1 MIGRVVACLLM
12 LSTGSLSVMAQE
24 ASAGELSIKRAWS
37 RVAPPGA
44 PVLGGYL
51 SITNDGAQP
60 DRLIAV
66 SSTISDNVQIHMS
79 SVNDGVATMRRV
91 TDGVAIPSGE
101 TVEFEPGELHLML
114 LNPKSRPG
122 EGEKIPLTLTF
133 ENAGRLDIEL
143 VVARSPPEVANE
155 HQDHM
160 Q

>member
-1 MIGRVVACLLM
+1 MIGRVVVCLLI
-12 LSTGSLSVMAQE
+12 LLAASLSVTAQE
-24 ASAGELSIKRAWS
+24 ASAAELTIKRAWS

-51 SITNDGAQP
+51 SITNEGEQP
-60 DRLIAV
+60 DRLIAA

-79 SVNDGVATMRRV
+79 SVNDGVATMRQV

-122 EGEKIPLTLTF
+122 EGDKIPLTLTF
-133 ENAGRLDIEL
+133 EKAGPLDIEL

>member
-1 MIGRVVACLLM
+1 MIDRFVAVLLTF
-12 LSTGSLSVMAQE
+12 SAFSLSAVTQE
-24 ASAGELSIKRAWS
+24 ARAADLTIKRAWS
-37 RVAPPGA
+37 RVAPLGA

-51 SITNDGAQP
+51 SIKNDGGEA
-60 DRLIAV
+60 DRLLAV
-66 SSTISDNVQIHMS
+66 SSPISDNVQIHS
-79 SVNDGVATMRRV
+79 SAVKDGVATMRQV

-122 EGEKIPLTLTF
+122 EGEKIPLTLVF
-133 ENAGRLDIEL
+133 EKAGPLDVEL

>member
-1 MIGRVVACLLM
+1 MIARYIAALAVALAFAVP
-12 LSTGSLSVMAQE
+12 SYAQE
-24 ASAGELSIKRAWS
+24 ARAADLTIKRAWS

-51 SITNDGAQP
+51 SITNEGGEP
-60 DRLIAV
+60 DRLLAV
-66 SSTISDNVQIHMS
+66 SSPISDNVQIHS
-79 SVNDGVATMRRV
+79 SAIKDGVATMRQV
-91 TDGVAIPSGE
+91 TDGVAIPSRE

-122 EGEKIPLTLTF
+122 EGDKIPLTLTF
-133 ENAGRLDIEL
+133 EKAGPLDVDL

>member
-1 MIGRVVACLLM
+1 VIGRFIAVLLT
-12 LSTGSLSVMAQE
+12 LSAFSISAVAQE
-24 ASAGELSIKRAWS
+24 ARTGDLTIKRAWS

-44 PVLGGYL
+44 PVLGGYF
-51 SITNDGAQP
+51 SITNDGGEP
-60 DRLIAV
+60 DRLVSV
-66 SSTISDNVQIHMS
+66 SSLISDNVQIHS
-79 SVNDGVATMRRV
+79 SAINDGVATMRQV
-91 TDGVAIPSGE
+91 TDGVAIPPGE

-133 ENAGRLDIEL
+133 EKAGRIDVEL
-143 VVARSPPEVANE
+143 EVARSPPEAANE

>member
-1 MIGRVVACLLM
+1 MIGRVVACLLI
-12 LSTGSLSVMAQE
+12 LSAASLSVVAQE
-24 ASAGELSIKRAWS
+24 ASAAELTIKRAWS

-51 SITNDGAQP
+51 SITNGGGQP
-60 DRLIAV
+60 DRLMAV
-66 SSTISDNVQIHMS
+66 SSPISDNVQIHVS
-79 SVNDGVATMRRV
+79 SVSDGVATMRQV

-133 ENAGRLDIEL
+133 EKAGRLDVEL

>member
-1 MIGRVVACLLM
+1 MIKPFIAALLIW
-12 LSTGSLSVMAQE
+12 SAFSLSNAQE
-24 ASAGELSIKRAWS
+24 VRAADLTIKRAWS

-51 SITNDGAQP
+51 SITNSWVEP

-66 SSTISDNVQIHMS
+66 SSPISDNVQIHAS
-79 SVNDGVATMRRV
+79 AINDGIATMRQV
-91 TDGVAIPSGE
+91 TDGVAIPPGQ
-101 TVEFEPGELHLML
+101 TVEFEPGDLHLML

-133 ENAGRLDIEL
+133 EKAGRFDVEL

>member
-1 MIGRVVACLLM
+1 MIARFIAVL
-12 LSTGSLSVMAQE
+12 LSVSVFSICAVAQE
-24 ASAGELSIKRAWS
+24 ASAAELTIKRAWS
-37 RVAPPGA
+37 RVAPAGA

-51 SITNDGAQP
+51 SITNDGDQA
-60 DRLIAV
+60 DRLMAV
-66 SSTISDNVQIHMS
+66 SSPISDDVQIHVS
-79 SVNDGVATMRRV
+79 AINDGVATMRQV

-114 LNPKSRPG
+114 LNPKSRFG

-133 ENAGRLDIEL
+133 EKAGRLDVEL

>member
-1 MIGRVVACLLM
+1 MIKPFIAALLIW
-12 LSTGSLSVMAQE
+12 SAFSLSNAQE
-24 ASAGELSIKRAWS
+24 VRAADLTIKRAWS

-51 SITNDGAQP
+51 SISNDGGVA

-66 SSTISDNVQIHMS
+66 SSPISDNVQIHES
-79 SVNDGVATMRRV
+79 GITDGVATMRQV
-91 TDGVAIPSGE
+91 TDGVAILPGE
-101 TVEFEPGELHLML
+101 TVEFQPGELHLML
-114 LNPKSRPG
+114 LKPKTRPG

-133 ENAGRLDIEL
+133 EKAGRVEVEL
-143 VVARSPPEVANE
+143 VVARSPPEDANE

>member
-1 MIGRVVACLLM
+1 MIGRVVACLLI
-12 LSTGSLSVMAQE
+12 LLGASLSVMAQE
-24 ASAGELSIKRAWS
+24 ASAGELSITRAWS

-79 SVNDGVATMRRV
+79 SVNDGVATMRQV
-91 TDGVAIPSGE
+91 TDGVAIPSGA

>member
-1 MIGRVVACLLM
+1 MIGRVVVCLLI
-12 LSTGSLSVMAQE
+12 LLAASLSVTAQE
-24 ASAGELSIKRAWS
+24 ASAAELTIKRAWS

-51 SITNDGAQP
+51 SITNEGEQP
-60 DRLIAV
+60 DRLIAA

-79 SVNDGVATMRRV
+79 SVNDGVATMRQV

-133 ENAGRLDIEL
+133 EKAGRLDIEL
-143 VVARSPPEVANE
+143 VVARSPPDVANE

>member
-1 MIGRVVACLLM
+1 LI
-12 LSTGSLSVMAQE
+12 LSAASLSVMAQE
-24 ASAGELSIKRAWS
+24 ASAGELTIKRAWS

-79 SVNDGVATMRRV
+79 SVNNGVATMRQV

-133 ENAGRLDIEL
+133 ENAGPLDIEL
-143 VVARSPPEVANE
+143 VVARSPPEVVNE

>member
-1 MIGRVVACLLM
+1 MIGRAVACLLI
-12 LSTGSLSVMAQE
+12 LSAASLSVMTRE

-60 DRLIAV
+60 DRLMAV

-79 SVNDGVATMRRV
+79 SVNDGVATMRQV

-133 ENAGRLDIEL
+133 EKAGRLDIEL

>member
-1 MIGRVVACLLM
+1 
-12 LSTGSLSVMAQE
+12 
-24 ASAGELSIKRAWS
+24 
-37 RVAPPGA
+37 
-44 PVLGGYL
+44 VLGGYL

-60 DRLIAV
+60 DRLMAV

-79 SVNDGVATMRRV
+79 SVNDGVATMRQV

-133 ENAGRLDIEL
+133 EKAGRLDIEL